1 MDPKAVVAQ
10 FLEDIQFDFNAP
22 RRERQLLPLNKIL
35 GRGWPK
41 RLYGVKDV
49 KAFVNWLEKEQFRL
63 EKEDIEIALENLDT
77 GKGIDSSLRE
87 IAQKYGD
94 DWLTEFFN
102 QKEQAQIRRD
112 IQLMI
117 DNPFG
122 EEGMPYDYDIDQH
135 YPLERFY

>member
-10 FLEDIQFDFNAP
+10 FLEDIQFDFNA
-22 RRERQLLPLNKIL
+22 RNRERQLLPLNKIL

-49 KAFVNWLEKEQFRL
+49 KAFVNWLEKEHDRL
-63 EKEDIEIALENLDT
+63 IREDIEIAVENLDT
-77 GKGIDSSLRE
+77 NAQGIEYALEE

-102 QKEQAQIRRD
+102 PQEQAQIRRN
-112 IQLMI
+112 IQEMV
-117 DNPFG
+117 DG
-122 EEGMPYDYDIDQH
+122 VH
-135 YPLERFY
+135 Y

>member
-1 MDPKAVVAQ
+1 
-10 FLEDIQFDFNAP
+10 
-22 RRERQLLPLNKIL
+22 
-35 GRGWPK
+35 
-41 RLYGVKDV
+41 VKDV